1 MSKEKG
7 VSNHMVSDSTLAH
20 RIETKP
26 GYRIETVKII
36 GVKHVNKMRVF

>member
-26 GYRIETVKII
+26 GDLIETVKLV
-36 GVKHVNKMRVF
+36 GVKHVNKMNVV